1 MATTASKTTAKSLA
15 REIKNQTINLTDTIN
30 NELFSKPLRT
40 QSKVEKK
47 VEKLQN
53 LIKQTSETMEQ
64 LFNDPEVLKKGV
76 KGNCVFESYTKGD
89 VTTIDFKFKASVKG
103 R

>member
-1 MATTASKTTAKSLA
+1 MKT
-15 REIKNQTINLTDTIN
+15 KNQTKNLTDTIN
-30 NELFSKPLRT
+30 NELFNKKLTT
-40 QSKVEKK
+40 QSK

-76 KGNCVFESYTKGD
+76 NGNCVFETYTKGD

-103 R
+103 I